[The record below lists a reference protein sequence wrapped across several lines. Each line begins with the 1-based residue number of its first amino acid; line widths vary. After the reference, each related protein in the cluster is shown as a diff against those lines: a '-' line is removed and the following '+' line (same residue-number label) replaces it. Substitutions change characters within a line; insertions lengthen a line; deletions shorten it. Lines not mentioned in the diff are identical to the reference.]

1 MELGDEK
8 VARSDYCT
16 GGSDGLGG
24 FGDSDGNGIGN
35 GISIGFAIYMNGGL
49 VVAGEGVD
57 GIKGYGSVA
66 ESEGSCVY
74 SEDIL
79 PKINTTVE
87 GNTPDGIKEAYDR

>member
-1 MELGDEK
+1 
-8 VARSDYCT
+8 
-16 GGSDGLGG
+16 
-24 FGDSDGNGIGN
+24 
-35 GISIGFAIYMNGGL
+35 MNGGL